1 MRFLGSNATEMRWW
15 PEHCP
20 GPLSGGLYS
29 APYPLPGSI
38 LGGQF
43 AARNGKDG
51 RKWVGEA
58 RGRKKSEER
67 GGRRGG
73 ISCIQVLSSWELC
86 CYYAVHLY
94 WNGLLPLTA
103 VVPMVPLFCI
113 LWQLGISCLQRQPY
127 GTNFLP
133 TWHFTTTLEKQSNSK
148 GSLDVM
154 NSDRLFWQTSEIF
167 LYVISTMIV
176 VANSLDYIFL
186 CVSSCIF
193 KWPRCRLL

>member
-1 MRFLGSNATEMRWW
+1 MMLTKNCYHQMRFLGSNATEMRWW

-73 ISCIQVLSSWELC
+73 ISRIQVLSS
-86 CYYAVHLY
+86 
-94 WNGLLPLTA
+94 
-103 VVPMVPLFCI
+103 
-113 LWQLGISCLQRQPY
+113 
-127 GTNFLP
+127 
-133 TWHFTTTLEKQSNSK
+133 
-148 GSLDVM
+148 
-154 NSDRLFWQTSEIF
+154 
-167 LYVISTMIV
+167 
-176 VANSLDYIFL
+176 
-186 CVSSCIF
+186 
-193 KWPRCRLL
+193 